1 MNRLISVTLVLVLL
15 PLQVAADETIAPA
28 WYLEEIALLTAGTGR
43 WVTDNARYRSDEEP
57 FDAYVTEWVAGFGGT
72 TMTGRL
78 YGMQDGEASVD
89 FWEFRQYWHPG
100 LQQVVVEQYG
110 WGSRVGL
117 GTAWREG
124 NVTHS
129 RQTFYAADGSSSEQ
143 GHRSYFPDTDT
154 HVTNSF
160 DINDDEWK
168 PRRTYTWRR
177 SDSQD

>member
-1 MNRLISVTLVLVLL
+1 MVRKFALAFTLLL
-15 PLQVAADETIAPA
+15 SSWQVAAEDRLAPA

-72 TMTGRL
+72 TLTGRL
-78 YGMQDGEASVD
+78 YGLQGDEASVD

-100 LQQVVVEQYG
+100 LQQVVVEQFG

-124 NVTHS
+124 DVTHS

-143 GHRSYFPDTDT
+143 GHRSSFPDDDT
-154 HVTNSF
+154 HVTESF
-160 DINDDEWK
+160 DIEGDDWTS
-168 PRRTYTWRR
+168 RRTYTWHR
-177 SDSQD
+177 DTDDE